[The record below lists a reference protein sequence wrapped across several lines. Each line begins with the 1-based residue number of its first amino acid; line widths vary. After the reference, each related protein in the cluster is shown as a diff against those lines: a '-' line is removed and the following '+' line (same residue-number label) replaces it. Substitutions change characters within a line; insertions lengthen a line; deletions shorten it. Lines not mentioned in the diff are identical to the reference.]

1 MPAHWTIGKKLIL
14 SFLGIAFIILLSML
28 YFKSTIDAIR
38 IKGPLYQQ
46 IIDSKDLIAD
56 ILPPPAFIIES
67 YLCAMEVATA
77 EEDAGKREQLLGR
90 LKELAEGTGYFQ
102 ERIKFWETTL
112 TDANIRSVFLQEA
125 TQQARSF
132 YTTALG
138 PFATAVR
145 GNQMETA
152 RQIFH
157 QQLKPSYVRHRQ
169 AIDKVVTL
177 ANDAFSAQEARA
189 QQLLGKKM
197 LTMALIAGAL
207 VTLSLVMGIL
217 IARSISRPIT
227 AGVRILEE
235 VAQGDMLQTIPPELC
250 QRGDEV
256 GQMALSLHKMV
267 TQLGGMIREIVTG
280 VHQLT
285 ASSGELNSISGQLLD
300 SSRETTEK
308 SASVATAA
316 EEMTS
321 NMQSVSAATEQSST
335 NVALIADS
343 TERMISTIH
352 DIAHSADSARVI
364 SADAVLQAQLASE
377 KMASLGDSARNIG
390 RVTETITEISEQ
402 TNLLALNATIEAARA
417 GEAGKGFAVVA
428 NEIKELAKQTAN
440 ATVNIKHQIE
450 EMQSTTAATVAD
462 IGTIA
467 KVIEQI
473 NSMIS
478 GIATAVDAQ
487 ATTSQEIASNIA
499 QASQGIGE
507 INHNVASSTAVITEV
522 TREITNINQQS
533 GYVEAGSSRVRE
545 SAVQLNQL
553 AAQLEQLVQKFR
565 V

>member
-1 MPAHWTIGKKLIL
+1 MSTRWTIGKKLIL
-14 SFLGIAFIILLSML
+14 AFLSIATLILLSML

-56 ILPPPAFIIES
+56 ILPPPAYIIES
-67 YLCAMEVATA
+67 YLCAMEVTAT
-77 EEDAGKREQLLGR
+77 EDDAGKREQLLVR
-90 LKELAEGTGYFQ
+90 LKELAQGTGYFE
-102 ERIKFWETTL
+102 ERIKYWNTTL
-112 TDANIRSVFLQEA
+112 TNAQIRSVFLQEA
-125 TQQARSF
+125 TQQAHDF
-132 YTTALG
+132 YTIALG
-138 PFATAVR
+138 PFAAAVR
-145 GNQMETA
+145 GNQMEQA

-157 QQLKPSYVRHRQ
+157 QQLKPSFVRHRQ

-177 ANDAFSAQEARA
+177 ANADFTTQEEMAQR
-189 QQLLGKKM
+189 LLAKKM
-197 LTMALIAGAL
+197 MTMFLIAMSLVILAL
-207 VTLSLVMGIL
+207 VLGMF

-227 AGVRILEE
+227 AGVRILEQ
-235 VAQGDMLQTIPPELC
+235 VAQGDMLQSVPMELQ

-256 GQMALSLHKMV
+256 GQMAISLHAMV

-285 ASSGELNSISGQLLD
+285 ASSGELHTISGQLLNA
-300 SSRETTEK
+300 SQETTEK
-308 SASVATAA
+308 SGTVATAA
-316 EEMTS
+316 EEMNS
-321 NMQSVSAATEQSST
+321 SMQSVSAATEQSST

-343 TERMISTIH
+343 TERMINTIH
-352 DIAHSADSARVI
+352 DIAENTDSARSI
-364 SADAVLQAQLASE
+364 SADAVRQAQLASE
-377 KMASLGDSARNIG
+377 KMASLGDSARKIG

-428 NEIKELAKQTAN
+428 NEIKELAKQTAE
-440 ATVNIKHQIE
+440 ATVDIKHQIG

-473 NSMIS
+473 NAMIS
-478 GIATAVDAQ
+478 GIATAVDEQ
-487 ATTSQEIASNIA
+487 ANTSREIASNIT

-507 INHNVASSTAVITEV
+507 VNHNVASSTVVIAEV
-522 TREITNINQQS
+522 TREISNINQRS
-533 GYVEAGSSRVRE
+533 ACVEASSSRVRE
-545 SAVQLNQL
+545 SAAQLNQL
-553 AAQLEQLVQKFR
+553 AAQLEKLMQQFR